1 MQVKERNNSWLF
13 TYIFIFLLK
22 LDLSNTSLNY
32 VYESILNAIHQ
43 PIYMCMRLIFTVFFT
58 KDEKLDIFYLRNMIW
73 KRPAQVINTLKITY
87 THGSTFYHWILQAPP
102 SQLEHWC
109 DSADRWTI
117 LLQET
122 AERIFCI
129 VLTFLD
135 PNPQNN
141 GTGSGELFKTWY
153 HWSGCS

>member
-73 KRPAQVINTLKITY
+73 KRPAQVISTLLKNHVHAWVNFLPLNTAGTAKSVRTLVWFGGSLNDSLTGDGGEDILYRLDISWSHSTEQW
-87 THGSTFYHWILQAPP
+87 HGVRGAL
-102 SQLEHWC
+102 
-109 DSADRWTI
+109 
-117 LLQET
+117 
-122 AERIFCI
+122 
-129 VLTFLD
+129 
-135 PNPQNN
+135 
-141 GTGSGELFKTWY
+141 
-153 HWSGCS
+153 